1 MFERFTHGS
10 RRVLV
15 LAQEEARFLRHPVI
29 DSAHLLLG
37 LLAESEGIAALALG
51 RCGVTSDAVRREV
64 LEIDGP
70 GSAEPTGH
78 VPFTVGAKTVLTHAF
93 EDSLTRGV
101 AYIATESLLLG
112 LLREDCAGSRILD
125 AAVPGGL
132 DQVRGETMALI
143 SQRAGTSEQAQ
154 EAMSTS
160 MMRARPGGGPLPP
173 RSSARLRG
181 FLRRRD
187 GEAVPE
193 ELRGLIRTPRRPDDP
208 VVPRPE
214 LTGPLLAALARRER
228 NNALVIGPSGAGK
241 SALVRWTRQTV
252 ASRGF
257 RLGGADDA
265 VTLIE
270 LRPSALRLGPG
281 RLIQPQRHLVAVVED
296 LDALFAAFAAVGVA
310 RLAGTLSE
318 LADSDT
324 PLIVTGTAD
333 ALARLA
339 EAAPALAERFTL
351 IPVPAADTVLT
362 AEILRVLRP
371 ELDRH
376 HGVAIADE
384 TLAAAIELGG
394 RYAASGGA
402 RVLPGAAVDLL
413 DAAAARVALT
423 ATVAPAPAVRPED
436 LRADPETP

>member
-1 MFERFTHGS
+1 MFERFTHS
-10 RRVLV
+10 ARRVLV
-15 LAQEEARFLRHPVI
+15 LAQEEARLLRHPVI

-51 RCGVTSDAVRREV
+51 RCGVTRDAVRRQV

-70 GSAEPTGH
+70 GSTDPTGH
-78 VPFTVGAKTVLTHAF
+78 IPFTVGAKTVLTYAF

-101 AYIATESLLLG
+101 AYISTESLLLG

-125 AAVPGGL
+125 ATVPGGV

-143 SQRAGTSEQAQ
+143 RQRAGTPEEAQ

-160 MMRARPGGGPLPP
+160 MTHARSGGAPLPP

-187 GEAVPE
+187 GESVPE

-214 LTGPLLAALARRER
+214 LTGPLLAALGRRER

-241 SALVRWTRQTV
+241 SALVRWARQTV
-252 ASRGF
+252 EVRGL
-257 RLGGADDA
+257 RPGTAGHA
-265 VTLIE
+265 TLIE

-281 RLIQPQRHLVAVVED
+281 RLIQPHRHLVVVVED

-310 RLAGTLSE
+310 GLAATLSE

-324 PLIVTGTAD
+324 PLILTGTAD
-333 ALARLA
+333 ANARLA
-339 EAAPALAERFTL
+339 EEAPALAERFTL
-351 IPVPAADTVLT
+351 IPVPAADAVLS

-394 RYAASGGA
+394 LRAAADGA

-413 DAAAARVALT
+413 DEAAARVALT
-423 ATVAPAPAVRPED
+423 ATVPPAPAVRPED
-436 LRADPETP
+436 LRAEPEVS